1 MRKITSD
8 SVDAFMNAE
17 KFNSGNTSV
26 EVLENVTI
34 LKLHG
39 NSIAYRY
46 NNPKRTLMV
55 SNCGWQTATTK
66 ERLNGIPGVNV
77 YQKKGQ
83 WYLNDGEW
91 DGELIEI

>member
-8 SVDAFMNAE
+8 SVNAFMNAE

-39 NSIAYRY
+39 NAIAYRY
-46 NNPKRTLMV
+46 NSPKRTLMI
-55 SNCGWQTATTK
+55 SNCGWQTTTTK

-77 YQKKGQ
+77 YQRKGQ
-83 WYLNDGEW
+83 WYLNDEEW
-91 DGELIEI
+91 DGALIEI